1 MVVLDDFVVVELEAA
16 TFVVVDS
23 FAAVVVVDTM
33 AAVAADY
40 VFGNCAGVVEADFV
54 AAAA

>member
-40 VFGNCAGVVEADFV
+40 VFGNCAGAVEDDF
-54 AAAA
+54 AAAAA